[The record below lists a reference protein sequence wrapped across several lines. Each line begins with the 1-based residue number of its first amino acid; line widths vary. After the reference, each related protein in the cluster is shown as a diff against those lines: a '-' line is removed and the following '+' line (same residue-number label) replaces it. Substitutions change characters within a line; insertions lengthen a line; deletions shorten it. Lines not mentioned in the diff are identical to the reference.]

1 MSLPIAYRRKAR
13 VEYDAAFDRYER
25 QRPGL
30 GLRFVAAV
38 DKRLGVIAADP
49 LRYAAVYRD
58 VREAD
63 VVRFRK
69 YRIYYI
75 AEPTRVLVLS
85 VFHTSRNPI
94 IWKRRR
100 NTP

>member
-1 MSLPIAYRRKAR
+1 MNLPIAYRRKAR
-13 VEYDAAFDRYER
+13 VEYDAAFNRYEW

-30 GLRFVAAV
+30 GVRFVAAI

-49 LRYAAVYRD
+49 LRYAVVYKD

-63 VVRFRK
+63 VVGFKK

-75 AEPTRVLVLS
+75 AEPARILVLS
-85 VFHTSRNPI
+85 VFHTSRNPLV
-94 IWKRRR
+94 WKRRR
-100 NTP
+100 KAP